1 MTDLTNLER
10 EILLETLQE
19 SVRIDMNVGSIFE
32 YRKEITSGFIN
43 DLDEF
48 STLVHQSPI
57 SESESKR
64 FLRDL
69 ENVEESY

>member
-19 SVRIDMNVGSIFE
+19 SVRIDMDVGSIFE

-48 STLVHQSPI
+48 SNLVYQSPI

-64 FLRDL
+64 FIRDL

>member
-1 MTDLTNLER
+1 MTDLTHLER

-48 STLVHQSPI
+48 STLVRQSPI